1 MVWFFFRVAIMA
13 AIVLL
18 PQDRTCQG
26 QLILCG
32 CWALFDLL
40 WLYQSSRNDA
50 YREPASLLFTGM
62 LGMTLVAFLM
72 GGPAVSLALCWPSL
86 ILRMNEGPRA
96 YRYGLLLV
104 VHWLLALSFP
114 SQPLFMVPAALG
126 MLQARPGKLARGANV
141 AAVVWSLGPIVEALL
156 FRGPHRELASLLRAA
171 VLLML
176 PALGMRFVNR
186 PSEAA

>member
-1 MVWFFFRVAIMA
+1 MVWLLFRVAIMA
-13 AIVLL
+13 AIALL

-26 QLILCG
+26 LLILCG

-40 WLYQSSRNDA
+40 WLYQRSRNDA

-72 GGPAVSLALCWPSL
+72 GGPVASLALCWPSL
-86 ILRMNEGPRA
+86 MLRLNDEPRT
-96 YRYGLLLV
+96 YRYILLLV
-104 VHWLLALSFP
+104 VQWLLALSFP

-126 MLQARPGKLARGANV
+126 FLQARPGKLARGANV

-156 FRGPHRELASLLRAA
+156 FRGPQRELALLVRAA
-171 VLLML
+171 ILLML
-176 PALGMRFVNR
+176 PAIGMRFVNR
-186 PSEAA
+186 PTEPE